1 MYPTGPETYDTS
13 TAKFTISLPCKFPF
27 DFGGLKFDKCTNAVV
42 LNDKIN
48 KSHESFY
55 WCATHLD
62 SELKMIG
69 WSHCCFD
76 KSGKC
81 QTQNNVMKFGGQILL
96 IAGSFLLPILIKILF
111 WMFSK

>member
-27 DFGGLKFDKCTNAVV
+27 NFGGLKFDKCTNAVV
-42 LNDKIN
+42 LNDNIN
-48 KSHESFY
+48 KSHENFY

-62 SELKMIG
+62 IELKMIG
-69 WSHCCFD
+69 WSQCGFD

-111 WMFSK
+111 